1 MTTNEFINIKRRSRE
16 ISADI
21 DILETK
27 LYRIEKSLV
36 GQKVR
41 WNRPTTGKE
50 VSGVVTRIPCRGYVV
65 VVSEIGGIEEED
77 CYVPIYRLL
86 PDNEG

>member
-1 MTTNEFINIKRRSRE
+1 MTTNEFIDIKRKSRE

-41 WNRPTTGKE
+41 WNRPVTGKD
-50 VSGVVTRIPCRGYVV
+50 VPGVIKRIPCRGYVV
-65 VVSEIGGIEEED
+65 VVSEIGGVEED
-77 CYVPIYRLL
+77 YYVPIYRLL
-86 PDNEG
+86 LDSEG